1 MNEANNFFFFERWES
16 FLQRLP
22 LLNHL
27 NQLLLKTKEIRPN
40 IWPGLSLRR
49 TLKDLSKAFNISS
62 ATAQVAPDLL
72 KALVILS
79 DIQLYKVFCCCF
91 FLIGI
96 HSMQGCTAT
105 TRHGVTRK
113 ATTIL
118 GKHSIGREFQSLAMQ
133 GKELL
138 R

>member
-1 MNEANNFFFFERWES
+1 MKQIIFFFFERWES

-22 LLNHL
+22 ILYHL

-49 TLKDLSKAFNISS
+49 RPKDLSKAFNISS

-72 KALVILS
+72 KALAILS
-79 DIQLYKVFCCCF
+79 DIQLYKVFF

-138 R
+138 T